1 MENDCKATA
10 TYSTQPF
17 DTLSESS
24 STKQKTEVIRWNA
37 KTVLWTCL
45 IGLIALFVFVGI
57 PLVQIIIGS
66 LYKDKCPVNPYIP
79 IYLIVTG
86 AATLTVLPT
95 LILGVTVK
103 KLSFLL
109 YLNMVFALLMFGW
122 FITGTVWVIQ
132 SQNKVQFYNP
142 NLRST
147 YCHNSVFS
155 IARTLSFL
163 NYFYLTNIVYQ
174 FAKS

>member
-17 DTLSESS
+17 DTLSESP

-37 KTVLWTCL
+37 KRVLWICL

-57 PLVQIIIGS
+57 PLTQLIIGS

-95 LILGVTVK
+95 LILG
-103 KLSFLL
+103 
-109 YLNMVFALLMFGW
+109 N
-122 FITGTVWVIQ
+122 
-132 SQNKVQFYNP
+132 
-142 NLRST
+142 ST
-147 YCHNSVFS
+147 HQPSIMLPCHGN
-155 IARTLSFL
+155 RLGL
-163 NYFYLTNIVYQ
+163 DG
-174 FAKS
+174 